1 MKFWFIGTSIIAQFH
16 LSKGTVNSW
25 VQINIGW
32 GFAITVSATSVSRLS
47 GGHLNPAMS
56 TLFFSMGALDILSFL
71 IYIISQHIGAF
82 CGAAATYAIYRD
94 AINDYDGG
102 FRAVKGPNGTAQI
115 FSTYPQSYMTHFG
128 SYLDQTAGTGLL
140 AFCVLSII
148 DPRNKIPPAAHPL
161 LFGISLLVI
170 GCGFGLNCGY
180 PLNPARDFGP
190 RIFTY
195 FIYGN
200 EVFTHP
206 WSYWFLVPIIAPI
219 IGALIGGWFYILLLG
234 SHIPD
239 EVSDN
244 KKGCKQRSNN
254 MTSIFTHFFSFD
266 NSQKRLQQFHKQL
279 EKLSQQK
286 ESHNHDN
293 DNSFVEY
300 QFQRCCSVLRKEMD
314 DYKRK
319 IEGTK
324 NMDEQHQKENTLKEL
339 ETLTNQLSS
348 LMTPGK
354 ITTANDSTK
363 MFASEFLKNEEIE
376 EAEEKNNV
384 QEEYT
389 VEASSND
396 SSSDL
401 THTSDHSTDEE
412 QCKTQDINLREKL
425 EDTATT
431 NAENNQFIALANFE
445 GQEEKDLTLK
455 KNELIRIIAR
465 REDGWWLAENQNGK
479 RGYVPKTFLKIY
491 KESIESKEIRKQFDK
506 PSPMPRQTAVT
517 KTKQMSNLRIIKND
531 DITEES
537 KISDENEQQNETNVA
552 IVKEITTP
560 AEISNIV
567 HESSTQSITVPD
579 IFESS
584 NSCTNH
590 LTYEC
595 YLAPR
600 LSKSNYAFHDI
611 YWNYEDDRLRKRR
624 VRVSKMI
631 KIIRLDKIQLNS
643 IDVHCRLVRAYLFDR
658 KTTDEEYQIV
668 SNVYTIKAQQRI
680 REPRVWI
687 FSTTNDIQKISLNYP
702 SFILRSNYDQ
712 KNVTLCLEA
721 AIVFTDHEGEMS
733 EQSLGCVMIPIINE
747 SGHCCMQNK
756 NYTVKM
762 FSRNSSNIKEEIPGN
777 RQIQIT
783 FRVSDISNNIVHQ
796 VDSLPDIFICNALFL
811 PMFFYYRRLLGEFLT
826 KNFINC
832 NNAAL
837 NAEPFLATFP
847 AIADQPDIMEML
859 LQLWKVEIKKTA
871 NKKLSEVEEAMQ
883 FRSFFL
889 TTGFILHQ
897 TVAMPKFSWTNARCF
912 ADRQAILNHFREQY
926 LHNFDAIKYLSR
938 QRCHPI
944 NIYNYA
950 VDIIGPH
957 AVI

>member
-1 MKFWFIGTSIIAQFH
+1 MTTLQLPNMPEVIRGVIQIRSTLLRNALSECVGTFILLVSLVIIAQFH

-219 IGALIGGWFYILLLG
+219 IGALIG
-234 SHIPD
+234 
-239 EVSDN
+239 DN

-425 EDTATT
+425 EDAATT

-611 YWNYEDDRLRKRR
+611 YWNYEDDRKL
-624 VRVSKMI
+624 
-631 KIIRLDKIQLNS
+631 
-643 IDVHCRLVRAYLFDR
+643 Y
-658 KTTDEEYQIV
+658 
-668 SNVYTIKAQQRI
+668 
-680 REPRVWI
+680 
-687 FSTTNDIQKISLNYP
+687 
-702 SFILRSNYDQ
+702 
-712 KNVTLCLEA
+712 
-721 AIVFTDHEGEMS
+721 
-733 EQSLGCVMIPIINE
+733 
-747 SGHCCMQNK
+747 
-756 NYTVKM
+756 
-762 FSRNSSNIKEEIPGN
+762 EEIPGN

>member
-1 MKFWFIGTSIIAQFH
+1 MTTLQLPNMPEVIRGVIQIRSTLLRNA
-16 LSKGTVNSW
+16 LSECVGTVNSW

-239 EVSDN
+239 E
-244 KKGCKQRSNN
+244 
-254 MTSIFTHFFSFD
+254 
-266 NSQKRLQQFHKQL
+266 L

-412 QCKTQDINLREKL
+412 QCKTQDINLRE
-425 EDTATT
+425 
-431 NAENNQFIALANFE
+431 
-445 GQEEKDLTLK
+445 
-455 KNELIRIIAR
+455 
-465 REDGWWLAENQNGK
+465 DGWWLAENQNGK

-506 PSPMPRQTAVT
+506 PSPMPRQTA
-517 KTKQMSNLRIIKND
+517 
-531 DITEES
+531 
-537 KISDENEQQNETNVA
+537 
-552 IVKEITTP
+552 
-560 AEISNIV
+560 
-567 HESSTQSITVPD
+567 ESSTQSITVPD

-680 REPRVWI
+680 REPR
-687 FSTTNDIQKISLNYP
+687 
-702 SFILRSNYDQ
+702 
-712 KNVTLCLEA
+712 
-721 AIVFTDHEGEMS
+721 EGEMS

-762 FSRNSSNIKEEIPGN
+762 FSRNSSNIK
-777 RQIQIT
+777 
-783 FRVSDISNNIVHQ
+783 
-796 VDSLPDIFICNALFL
+796 
-811 PMFFYYRRLLGEFLT
+811 
-826 KNFINC
+826 
-832 NNAAL
+832 AL

-859 LQLWKVEIKKTA
+859 LQLW
-871 NKKLSEVEEAMQ
+871 KLSEVEEAMQ